1 MNSNGFENMENFT
14 PGNAIIGGVLIGISS
29 TILLLINGRIAGISG
44 IAASLTDPK
53 NYDAQWRLIFLFGL
67 VGGATIYRMTGGN
80 LQSIEITTSFP
91 VLIIAGLLTGIGTK
105 IGNGC
110 TSGHGISGLA
120 RLSPRSFVSVVL
132 FLSVAILT
140 FYVTRYILVGL
151 L

>member
-1 MNSNGFENMENFT
+1 M
-14 PGNAIIGGVLIGISS
+14 
-29 TILLLINGRIAGISG
+29 
-44 IAASLTDPK
+44 
-53 NYDAQWRLIFLFGL
+53 

>member
-1 MNSNGFENMENFT
+1 MENFT
-14 PGNAIIGGVLIGISS
+14 PVNALIGGSLIGISS
-29 TILLLINGRIAGISG
+29 MLLLVLNGRIAGISG
-44 IAASLTDPK
+44 IAAGLTNLK
-53 NYDAQWRLIFLFGL
+53 NDDAQWRLIFLFGL
-67 VGGATIYRMTGGN
+67 IGGATIYRMTGGN

-120 RLSPRSFVSVVL
+120 LLSPRSFVSVVL

>member
-1 MNSNGFENMENFT
+1 MENFT
-14 PGNAIIGGVLIGISS
+14 PVNALIGGSLIGISS
-29 TILLLINGRIAGISG
+29 ALLLLLNGRIAGISG
-44 IAASLTDPK
+44 IAAGLTDLK
-53 NYDAQWRLIFLFGL
+53 NDDAQWRLIFLFGL
-67 VGGATIYRMTGGN
+67 VGGSTIYRMTGGN

-120 RLSPRSFVSVVL
+120 LLSPRSFVSVVL

>member
-1 MNSNGFENMENFT
+1 MENFT
-14 PGNAIIGGVLIGISS
+14 PVNALIGGSLIGISS
-29 TILLLINGRIAGISG
+29 MLLLVLNGRIAGISG
-44 IAASLTDPK
+44 IAAGLTNLK
-53 NYDAQWRLIFLFGL
+53 NDDAQWRLIFLFGL
-67 VGGATIYRMTGGN
+67 IGGATIYRMTGGN

>member
-1 MNSNGFENMENFT
+1 MENFT
-14 PGNAIIGGVLIGISS
+14 PVNALIGGSLIGISS
-29 TILLLINGRIAGISG
+29 ALLLLLNGRIAGISG
-44 IAASLTDPK
+44 IAAGLTDLK
-53 NYDAQWRLIFLFGL
+53 NDDAQWRLIFLFGL
-67 VGGATIYRMTGGN
+67 IGGATIYRMTGGN

-120 RLSPRSFVSVVL
+120 LLSPRSFVSVVL